1 MSRNTKQT
9 MTKHAC
15 RERGC
20 IAAISCPGPFAS
32 SAGFTMIEL
41 LMVIV
46 IMAIAAAV
54 VVPMASSAASMQLRS
69 AANMV
74 AADLEYAK
82 SMSISRGQWHSVVFD
97 PTNEAYR
104 IVGDD
109 GVTVIPHPVKQGFDY
124 VMNFQSESRLSR
136 VDILSANFDGSST
149 VRFDYFGSPQGG
161 LGPLNSG
168 AITLRAGDAERTV
181 NVEPVTGFIS
191 VSD

>member
-1 MSRNTKQT
+1 
-9 MTKHAC
+9 
-15 RERGC
+15 
-20 IAAISCPGPFAS
+20 
-32 SAGFTMIEL
+32 MIEL

-82 SMSISRGQWHSVVFD
+82 SMSISRGQWHSISFD
-97 PTNEAYR
+97 PANEAYQ
-104 IVGDD
+104 IVDEG
-109 GVTVIPHPVKQGFDY
+109 GTPIPHPVKKGFNY

-136 VDILSANFDGSST
+136 VDIVSVSFDGSPT
-149 VRFDYFGSPQGG
+149 VNFDYFGSPHGG
-161 LGPLNSG
+161 LGPLNNG
-168 AITLRAGDAERTV
+168 AITLRAGDAERTI